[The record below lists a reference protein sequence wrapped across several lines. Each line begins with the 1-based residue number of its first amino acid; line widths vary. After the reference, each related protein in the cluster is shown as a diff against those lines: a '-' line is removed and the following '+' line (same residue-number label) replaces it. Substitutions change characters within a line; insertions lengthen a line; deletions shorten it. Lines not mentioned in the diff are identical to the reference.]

1 MSTKDLSN
9 LTSQERADLAAQVKA
24 VRLQV
29 GLTQQEL
36 ADEAGVTRQ
45 SVGNI
50 ESGGTTPQAKTL
62 LPILK
67 ALGIAASPAT
77 FSSETSRWL
86 AIVGGIMD
94 SLPSDRRAIAGQS
107 AVSAVTQE
115 LVSASSNVIVGSFG
129 NNADDEDL
137 DIPDNV
143 EEEWA
148 GRYAA
153 HPKGDEPQDHTP

>member
-1 MSTKDLSN
+1 MSTKDFFN
-9 LTSQERADLAAQVKA
+9 MTARERAELASQVKA

-50 ESGGTTPQAKTL
+50 ESGGVTPQAKTL
-62 LPILK
+62 LPVLE
-67 ALGIAASPAT
+67 ALGIVPARAE
-77 FSSETSRWL
+77 FSAETSLWL

-94 SLPSDRRAIAGQS
+94 SLPQERRARAGQA

-115 LVSASSNVIVGSFG
+115 LVSAADNVIVGSFG
-129 NNADDEDL
+129 QNADEEIPENLED
-137 DIPDNV
+137 
-143 EEEWA
+143 EWA

-153 HPKGDEPQDHTP
+153 DPKGDDPIDNS